1 MSDYALGDDLYLGIT
16 PGGSYYAVQDDAK
29 DAGRSF
35 LHRLLKIPETPQFN
49 VDIACEL
56 SGLKRKAA
64 LEFVHWMQEAG
75 FIYGNDEQE
84 AAPTDSIESIL
95 PSLLKPLSSNGKA
108 VLAEGRGLY
117 LGAAGY
123 PHEVAEEL
131 AALSANLTAA
141 YVRHK
146 EVLKDNLGHRQK
158 AWGLIDANGN
168 SEIGFWPIYIGDT
181 RFTLIVGGV
190 PQLNQ
195 TAFKELIWALE
206 IRYGN
211 EGAATESI

>member
-1 MSDYALGDDLYLGIT
+1 MSDYTLSDDLYLGIT
-16 PGGSYYAVQDDAK
+16 PGGSYYAVQDDTP

-35 LHRLLKIPETPQFN
+35 LHRLMQIPDTPKFS
-49 VDIACEL
+49 VDLACQL
-56 SGLKRKAA
+56 SGLKRKPA

-75 FIYGNDEQE
+75 FIYGHNERE
-84 AAPTDSIESIL
+84 TVSTDSIESIL
-95 PSLLKPLSSNGKA
+95 PELLKPLSDEGKV

-141 YVRHK
+141 YARHK

-168 SEIGFWPIYIGDT
+168 SEIGFWPLYIGDT
-181 RFTLIVGGV
+181 RFTLIIGGM

-195 TAFKELIWALE
+195 TAFKQLIWALE
-206 IRYGN
+206 IRYGQ
-211 EGAATESI
+211 EDSESEA

>member
-1 MSDYALGDDLYLGIT
+1 MSDYTLGDDLYLSIT
-16 PGGSYYAVQDDAK
+16 PGGSYYAVQDDTP

-35 LHRLLKIPETPQFN
+35 LHNLLQQPETPLFN
-49 VDIACEL
+49 VDMACQL
-56 SGLKRKAA
+56 SELKRKPA

-75 FIYGNDEQE
+75 FIYGHGESE
-84 AAPTDSIESIL
+84 KAPIDSIESIL
-95 PSLLKPLSSNGKA
+95 PELLKPLSSDGKA

-131 AALSANLTAA
+131 AALSTNLTAA
-141 YVRHK
+141 YARHK

-158 AWGLIDANGN
+158 AWGLVDANGN
-168 SEIGFWPIYIGDT
+168 SEIGFWPLYIADT
-181 RFTLIVGGV
+181 RFTLIIGGM

-195 TAFKELIWALE
+195 AAFKQLVWALE
-206 IRYGN
+206 IRYGQEEN
-211 EGAATESI
+211 